1 VNSNLPRDWS
11 ELAYRIRNSAS
22 AQMWIVV
29 AVAVTFFLVM
39 KFWSAGSC
47 EHNSSST
54 CGVGIFVGEAFGFI
68 GAFIIF
74 IGAGARVLYV
84 DLKRRRARP
93 VRVKDKSAADEA
105 HDSGA
110 ALFQERLAED
120 TKAPLE

>member
-1 VNSNLPRDWS
+1 VKLNLPRDWS

-29 AVAVTFFLVM
+29 AVAVTFALLV
-39 KFWSAGSC
+39 
-47 EHNSSST
+47 ST
-54 CGVGIFVGEAFGFI
+54 FFGAVFGLV

-74 IGAGARVLYV
+74 IGVGARVLYV

-105 HDSGA
+105 HDFGA
-110 ALFQERLAED
+110 ALFQERLSED
-120 TKAPLE
+120 TTTPLE